1 MNRILSFILLSS
13 LFLTGVAVS
22 APGSEG
28 IKFYDCQG
36 PTDSCEE
43 TFFDCQDFCDTQD
56 INDVFYD
63 CDDTQ
68 DLLFEAVT
76 RAKNQKE
83 IRRLIAAGANIN
95 FQDEEGLTPLM
106 YAVIDGKIEN
116 CIALL
121 QAGANPTITDN
132 CGNTLLTL
140 ASEYQGKLFAKVFTA
155 VLIKYCKK

>member
-1 MNRILSFILLSS
+1 MNRIFLLTLLFS
-13 LFLTGVAVS
+13 LFSTGVAVS
-22 APGSEG
+22 APES
-28 IKFYDCQG
+28 KALTFYDCKG

-43 TFFDCQDFCDTQD
+43 PFFDCKDPFDEE
-56 INDVFYD
+56 FFD
-63 CDDTQ
+63 CEDTQ

-83 IRRLIAAGANIN
+83 IRRLIAAGAHID
-95 FQDEEGLTPLM
+95 FKDEEGLTPLM

-132 CGNTLLTL
+132 CGNTLLKL